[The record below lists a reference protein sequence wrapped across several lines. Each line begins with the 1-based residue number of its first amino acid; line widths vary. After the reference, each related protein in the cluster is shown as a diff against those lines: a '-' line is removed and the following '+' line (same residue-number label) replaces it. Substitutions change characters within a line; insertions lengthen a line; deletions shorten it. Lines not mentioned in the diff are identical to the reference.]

1 MMKNMLFGLAL
12 LFMIFHLQ
20 ISGKAIDN
28 LIPGD
33 DEIPGWKM
41 TEKPGIFE
49 GDNLFELIDGG
60 ADLYYEYGFMK
71 VLSVHYADPA
81 NTNLLVEV
89 YEMEDSQSAYGIFSI
104 TRRTSAWSD
113 SFGSLA
119 AIEGSYIS
127 FWKSRYYVTV
137 SFTSGQQFD
146 AAVLSVFAADISGRI
161 PGESIYPPIIEKFR
175 NLSQDGKTIFLE
187 GNIALSNFYYFD
199 YKNVFQL
206 KQAAAGSA
214 DGYHW
219 IIMDYPDSTN
229 ALAVVTDANQKVSAN
244 KRFSDVAMTFQGFSC
259 RDNKGNNILLRQIG
273 HYIAILVVKDAELQV
288 VPLMDSIS
296 AKIENEKL

>member
-1 MMKNMLFGLAL
+1 MKPITTGLFL
-12 LFMIFHLQ
+12 LLVIFHLQ
-20 ISGKAIDN
+20 SSGKEIEKLVPA
-28 LIPGD
+28 D
-33 DEIPGWKM
+33 DEILGWRM

-60 ADLYYEYGFMK
+60 ADLYYEYGFVK

-104 TRRTSAWSD
+104 TRQTSAWSEK
-113 SFGSLA
+113 FGSLA

-146 AAVLSVFAADISGRI
+146 AGFLSVFAADISGRI
-161 PGESIYPPIIEKFR
+161 PGESLYPPIIERFGD
-175 NLSQDGKTIFLE
+175 LSRDGKTVFLE

-199 YKNVFQL
+199 YKNIFQL
-206 KQAAAGSA
+206 KQAAAGSS
-214 DGYHW
+214 DGYYW
-219 IIMDYPDSTN
+219 IIMDYPDSAN
-229 ALAVVTDANQKVSAN
+229 ALAVITDANQKVTAN
-244 KRFSDVAMTFQGFSC
+244 KRFSDVTMTFQGFSC
-259 RDNKGNNILLRQIG
+259 HDNKGNDILLRQIG
-273 HYIAILVVKDAELQV
+273 HYIAILVVKEPAIQV

-296 AKIENEKL
+296 TRIENEKL